1 MSCNGKNDEMDKEQ
15 KQTIMKEFAQSANDV
30 GSSEVQVALLTT
42 RINEL
47 SQHLEQHPKDN
58 GSRRGLLAMVNRRR
72 RLLSYLKETASG
84 RYQALVKRLDL
95 RH

>member
-1 MSCNGKNDEMDKEQ
+1 MEKEQ
-15 KQTIMKEFAQSANDV
+15 KQAVMKEFARSANDV

-47 SQHLEQHPKDN
+47 AGHLEQHKKDN
-58 GSRRGLLAMVNRRR
+58 ASRRGLLTMVNRRR
-72 RLLSYLKETASG
+72 KLLSYLKKTEVA
-84 RYQALVKRLDL
+84 RYQELVKRLEL

>member
-1 MSCNGKNDEMDKEQ
+1 MEKAQ
-15 KQTIMKEFAQSANDV
+15 KQAVMKEFARSANDV

-47 SQHLEQHPKDN
+47 SQHLEQHRKDN
-58 GSRRGLLAMVNRRR
+58 ASRRGLLTMVNRRR
-72 RLLSYLKETASG
+72 RLLNYLKTTEVA
-84 RYQALVKRLDL
+84 RYQELVKRLEL